1 MFNFLKNL
9 YRAKL
14 IDTIVEEKIQN
25 FIPKKKYT
33 FGQLN
38 KGKTFYIIRRKFN
51 SSGIFSN
58 IIFVLDHL
66 KYAYKKNYIPVIDME
81 NFPTVYNEKNLI
93 NKSKNS
99 WDYYFKPISKYSLS
113 NIYKSASVYFSN
125 NSRITTRE
133 FNEDKKLHKIF
144 FKKILFKK
152 EIIKRYRFL
161 KKKIFKKNNKIMGV
175 HVRGTLQRIVTNHP
189 LPPNPR
195 DLVIKAFEIFENN
208 KCKKLL
214 LVTEDK
220 LYLKYFK
227 KVFKKKLVYLNTPR
241 SDARMLGSHNKHFEN
256 YNRIHHRYKLGKE
269 TIIDCLLLSNSDIL
283 MHTVSNVSS
292 FAVAISKKKQKKY
305 EFKTDINSNFRFI
318 ARWKWYLKYYF
329 PFIFGKLKF
338 NIKIS

>member
-38 KGKTFYIIRRKFN
+38 KRKTFYIIRRKFN

-66 KYAYKKNYIPVIDME
+66 KYAYIKNYIPVIDME

-125 NSRITTRE
+125 NSRITIRE
-133 FNEDKKLHKIF
+133 FNEDKKLQKIF
-144 FKKILFKK
+144 FKKF
-152 EIIKRYRFL
+152 YL
-161 KKKIFKKNNKIMGV
+161 KKK
-175 HVRGTLQRIVTNHP
+175 
-189 LPPNPR
+189 
-195 DLVIKAFEIFENN
+195 
-208 KCKKLL
+208 
-214 LVTEDK
+214 
-220 LYLKYFK
+220 
-227 KVFKKKLVYLNTPR
+227 
-241 SDARMLGSHNKHFEN
+241 
-256 YNRIHHRYKLGKE
+256 
-269 TIIDCLLLSNSDIL
+269 
-283 MHTVSNVSS
+283 
-292 FAVAISKKKQKKY
+292 
-305 EFKTDINSNFRFI
+305 
-318 ARWKWYLKYYF
+318 
-329 PFIFGKLKF
+329 
-338 NIKIS
+338 